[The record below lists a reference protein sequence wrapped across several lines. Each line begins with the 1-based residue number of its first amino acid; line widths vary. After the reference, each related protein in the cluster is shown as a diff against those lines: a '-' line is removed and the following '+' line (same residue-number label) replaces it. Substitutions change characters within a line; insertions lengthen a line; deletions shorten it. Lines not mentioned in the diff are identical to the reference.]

1 MVKSQETEKFG
12 DVLRELREAD
22 GETQESMGIL
32 LGLFDED
39 DSRWELG
46 ETRPDKFQVHGV
58 MAGLGASHPA
68 YRTRLALALGLDVPD
83 EPPPAAGPNM
93 TILKAALDGAL
104 FEATEKLGVPPQKV
118 REAVALVLERVA
130 LLELE
135 SEDGGEAREGVT
147 AVAH

>member
-32 LGLFDED
+32 LGLSTKTI
-39 DSRWELG
+39 SRWELG

-130 LLELE
+130 LLEL
-135 SEDGGEAREGVT
+135 DPKT
-147 AVAH
+147 AAKLVKG